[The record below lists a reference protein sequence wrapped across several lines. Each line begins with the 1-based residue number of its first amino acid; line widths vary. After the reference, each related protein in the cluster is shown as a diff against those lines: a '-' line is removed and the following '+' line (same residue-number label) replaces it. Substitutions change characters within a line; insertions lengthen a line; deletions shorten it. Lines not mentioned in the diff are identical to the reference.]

1 MKELINLFNV
11 YNLLFNNTFLFL
23 EGCFIKLIVKIGN
36 WMHALFYL
44 TNYKNVLLVN
54 IELISL

>member
-11 YNLLFNNTFLFL
+11 CNLLFNNTFLFL
-23 EGCFIKLIVKIGN
+23 EGCFTKLTVKIGN